1 MRTARTGRARRDRGS
16 GLFGTATGL
25 LVFLLTMLAAVQVA
39 YALYARSMLTG
50 AAHDAARHV
59 AGYASA
65 GDRAAARDAEDAH
78 FHERMGGLGDDARL
92 EWGEDDPDVVRVR
105 VVADLPSLLPA
116 GVRDVFGIGD
126 TDREIQV
133 RVEREQ

>member
-1 MRTARTGRARRDRGS
+1 MRTASRGRRHERGS
-16 GLFGTATGL
+16 GLLGTATGL
-25 LVFLLTMLAAVQVA
+25 LVFLLTMFAAVQVA

-59 AGYASA
+59 AGYAAA
-65 GDRAAARDAEDAH
+65 GDRATARDTEDAR
-78 FHERMGGLGDDARL
+78 FRERLGDLGDDARL
-92 EWGEDDPDVVRVR
+92 VWAADDPDVVRVR

-133 RVEREQ
+133 RVERER